1 MNSATE
7 KFLTGLKSN
16 DLLLKL
22 TWDEW
27 LAIEPPYSAT
37 QVTTADAWTRYQ
49 RNGYDWDMH
58 GTLYTPEKET
68 DPRRAF
74 VFFHGGAG
82 SEKIMDLTPDGRPG
96 LARVLAAQGF
106 KVLALTYPGHYPLG
120 GVWKQPIAERNPI
133 YLKDRDLPQ
142 DEVLD
147 RNLKCT
153 FNVILQGAGLLTDE
167 HFAGREIIGFGHS
180 TGGPMA
186 AHLTRFSKK
195 TKVIGIV
202 GFGSGGPD
210 GWRLE
215 WRNKTGAEKYTEK
228 PIDHVSR
235 RSPDSFKES
244 GYVDPE
250 DLTPWGGADD
260 YIRLISP
267 LRSQMKTSLCDNQH
281 NAAVGILEEYPKR
294 TGLPREEYFDHLQEP
309 DPNWLKT
316 IRVLLTVGEN
326 DKGHWVKGE
335 KLEHKR
341 EMFMGAKYAA
351 THARRAR
358 GFDPA
363 LWSRRLFRTCTTKKS
378 PISGSGRTRTVIS
391 SNSAIGLVKE
401 DFSMSVRCLLVLVV
415 LIMGWPVSSS
425 LAAQAKA
432 DVRSRAG
439 SL

>member
-1 MNSATE
+1 MSMSSTAE
-7 KFLTGLKSN
+7 KFLDGLKSSE
-16 DLLLKL
+16 LLLKL

-27 LAIEPPYSAT
+27 LAIQPPYVDGTLTA
-37 QVTTADAWTRYQ
+37 ADAWVRFQ

-68 DPRRAF
+68 DSRRAF

-96 LARVLAAQGF
+96 LARVVAAQGF
-106 KVLALTYPGHYPLG
+106 KVLSLTYPGHYPPG
-120 GVWKQPIAERNPI
+120 GVWNLPVAERNPV
-133 YLKDRDLPQ
+133 YLTDRDLPR
-142 DEVLD
+142 EEILD

-153 FNVILQGAGLLTDE
+153 FNVILQGAGSLTDE
-167 HFAGREIIGFGHS
+167 HLAGREIITFGHS

-195 TKVIGIV
+195 TKVVGIV

-215 WRNKTGAEKYTEK
+215 WRDKTGAEKYTEK
-228 PIDHVSR
+228 PIDQVSR

-250 DLTPWGGADD
+250 DLTPWGGADQ

-281 NAAVGILEEYPKR
+281 NAAVGILEEYVKR

-309 DPNWLKT
+309 NPNWIKT

-326 DKGHWVKGE
+326 DKGHWVKGD
-335 KLEHKR
+335 KLERKR

-351 THARRAR
+351 VTR
-358 GFDPA
+358 GA
-363 LWSRRLFRTCTTKKS
+363 H
-378 PISGSGRTRTVIS
+378 
-391 SNSAIGLVKE
+391 
-401 DFSMSVRCLLVLVV
+401 VV
-415 LIMGWPVSSS
+415 LIPRYGHVGYAELYNEKIAYLWLWAHKSGYF
-425 LAAQAKA
+425 
-432 DVRSRAG
+432 D
-439 SL
+439 

>member
-1 MNSATE
+1 MTTKTGAVEKYLAGLNSRE
-7 KFLTGLKSN
+7 
-16 DLLLKL
+16 LLLKL
-22 TWDEW
+22 TWGEW
-27 LAIEPPYSAT
+27 LAITPPYADGVFSSAD
-37 QVTTADAWTRYQ
+37 VTARYN

-58 GTLYTPEKET
+58 GTLYTPAKEVNAN
-68 DPRRAF
+68 RAF

-106 KVLALTYPGHYPLG
+106 KVLALTYPGHYPPS
-120 GVWKQPIAERNPI
+120 GVWKTPSPERMPI
-133 YLKDRDLPQ
+133 YMIDRDLPV
-142 DEVLD
+142 DEILD

-153 FNVILQGAGLLTDE
+153 FNVILQGAGLLADE
-167 HFAGREIIGFGHS
+167 YLAGRDIIGFGHS

-195 TKVIGIV
+195 TKVIGLV

-210 GWRLE
+210 GWRKE
-215 WRNKTGAEKYTEK
+215 WRDKTGVEKYAEKPVK
-228 PIDHVSR
+228 HVSR

-260 YIRLISP
+260 YIRLVSP

-316 IRVLLTVGEN
+316 IKVLLTVGEN
-326 DKGHWVKGE
+326 DKGHWVRGDR
-335 KLEHKR
+335 LEDKR

-351 THARRAR
+351 KTRA
-358 GFDPA
+358 
-363 LWSRRLFRTCTTKKS
+363 SH
-378 PISGSGRTRTVIS
+378 
-391 SNSAIGLVKE
+391 
-401 DFSMSVRCLLVLVV
+401 VV
-415 LIMGWPVSSS
+415 LIPRYGHVGYAELYDEKIGYLW
-425 LAAQAKA
+425 LWAY
-432 DVRSRAG
+432 RAG
-439 SL
+439 YFD